1 MAPGCLLVLAPWANP
16 GLTGKLASDKLALVL
31 SCKLVFYFSVGG
43 ERSLRGRN
51 RILPY
56 VKSDFSAHIS
66 VLERPTTLTSALAL
80 GRSLLA
86 LDVVF
91 LDRIDSASPL

>member
-1 MAPGCLLVLAPWANP
+1 M
-16 GLTGKLASDKLALVL
+16 
-31 SCKLVFYFSVGG
+31 
-43 ERSLRGRN
+43 RSLRGRN

-80 GRSLLA
+80 GWSPLA
-86 LDVVF
+86 LDVIF
-91 LDRIDSASPL
+91 LDLMDSASSL

>member
-1 MAPGCLLVLAPWANP
+1 MAPGCLLFLVLWARP
-16 GLTGKLASDKLALVL
+16 GHTGKLASDELALVL
-31 SCKLVFYFSVGG
+31 SCKLVFFFTVGG
-43 ERSLRGRN
+43 VRSLRGRN

-66 VLERPTTLTSALAL
+66 VLERPIALTSVLAL

-86 LDVVF
+86 LDAVF
-91 LDRIDSASPL
+91 LDLMDSTSPL